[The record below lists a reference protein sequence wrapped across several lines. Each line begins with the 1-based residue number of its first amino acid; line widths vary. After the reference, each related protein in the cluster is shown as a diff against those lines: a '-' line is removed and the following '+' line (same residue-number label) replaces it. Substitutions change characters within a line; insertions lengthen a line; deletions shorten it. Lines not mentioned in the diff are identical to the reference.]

1 MTMRWWAIL
10 GVEMLIGL
18 VMLAGYQAWVQPG
31 APRNQKAA
39 APTGIATVAPPEPE
53 PPRPQ
58 SMPTRA
64 PVPVVAPDP
73 VAPARE
79 PAPLPKPGV
88 AKAPR
93 KSTPPVDLI
102 AQGQAALN
110 ARDYAGALKLLNQA
124 QAAAPAN
131 ADLGYLR
138 GLALENLN
146 QPGAA
151 IDAYRSCTSGPYAQI
166 AASHVKMLASKLR
179 K

>member
-10 GVEMLIGL
+10 GIELLVGL

-31 APRNQKAA
+31 APRNQSVSAPAATPLETAA
-39 APTGIATVAPPEPE
+39 AAVTEPA
-53 PPRPQ
+53 RPQ
-58 SMPTRA
+58 SMPTHTPA
-64 PVPVVAPDP
+64 PV
-73 VAPARE
+73 ARE
-79 PAPLPKPGV
+79 PRPAALPKPAV

-93 KSTPPVDLI
+93 KSGSPADLV

-131 ADLGYLR
+131 PDLGYLR
-138 GLALENLN
+138 GLALENLG

-151 IDAYRSCTSGPYAQI
+151 IDAYRSCTSGPYTQI
-166 AASHVKMLASKLR
+166 AANHVKMLASKLR
-179 K
+179 Q